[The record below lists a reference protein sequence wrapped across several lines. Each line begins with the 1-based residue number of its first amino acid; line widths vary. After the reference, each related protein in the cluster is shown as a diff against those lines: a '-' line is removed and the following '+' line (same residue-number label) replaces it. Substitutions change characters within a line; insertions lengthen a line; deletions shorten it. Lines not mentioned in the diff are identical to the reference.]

1 MQLRDYV
8 NVRDVARANI
18 LALEKPE
25 ADFQVFNV
33 GGGRAVTVLEF
44 AGIMLKALNSKM
56 EPLVPGEFRLG
67 DTRHTISDI
76 SKLRRLGWEPVIPVE
91 QNVSEYVEWL
101 SSQSVSRE
109 FLVEAEAM
117 MQKMGVVQ
125 KAQLG
130 ASARRSR

>member
-1 MQLRDYV
+1 
-8 NVRDVARANI
+8 VARANI

>member
-1 MQLRDYV
+1 
-8 NVRDVARANI
+8 
-18 LALEKPE
+18 
-25 ADFQVFNV
+25 
-33 GGGRAVTVLEF
+33 VTVLEF

>member
-1 MQLRDYV
+1 
-8 NVRDVARANI
+8 
-18 LALEKPE
+18 
-25 ADFQVFNV
+25 
-33 GGGRAVTVLEF
+33 
-44 AGIMLKALNSKM
+44 
-56 EPLVPGEFRLG
+56 
-67 DTRHTISDI
+67 
-76 SKLRRLGWEPVIPVE
+76 VE